1 MNSKVKK
8 ISLAAI
14 LFLVA
19 ALCFG
24 IFFLSNGNTA
34 VRADGQIMVAEAKM
48 AEVLPD
54 EIPNPATEDP
64 DDLYADHVKT
74 GYRIG
79 GIATYIDDGQ
89 GNITDNRTNLGLQS
103 AHKLTVDGA
112 ERDFLYFHGG
122 NDAFKWTNMLW
133 QSGIDAR
140 GTNYRDVTSVNTDG
154 NGAFQFYL
162 YFEGG
167 YWSGRFL
174 ASTRSDG
181 YFDASFAS
189 YATFDLG
196 TNNGE
201 AGAKPL
207 VFTSG
212 HWYKVT
218 LRMDEF
224 ALTGAQS
231 SADIFS
237 QIRTIGLSFYHWSD
251 AVLNNKY
258 LLSDIVAVNVGDA
271 PSSFDVLSGAPTVDL
286 PDFSAGEEQLLV
298 AASSEGYVADS
309 ATQRYPFGAA
319 PGTNNTQGM
328 RRYTVDGE
336 QRNFA
341 YAANATAGAVNM
353 FWLSDTENAQNYDSP
368 NANTLDLAKYNA
380 DGNAAITFYAYME
393 GDNSYWDGGM
403 IMATRTDTEYKS
415 SWAHY
420 VNNNMS
426 WSYQFDTGLLKLQ
439 NGVWQKFTYRLNDL
453 VVNSGSDPTN
463 VATAEEI
470 LSNINLLN
478 LYVGNGCTKLF
489 ISDIYITKSLSTKVE
504 AVAGDVPD
512 VTAPAVSETV
522 ADKAQ
527 VDVSLSIPV
536 SVQETDYDVTVRIL
550 EGGGAS

>member
-34 VRADGQIMVAEAKM
+34 VRADGQSLVVEAKM

-54 EIPNPATEDP
+54 NIADT
-64 DDLYADHVKT
+64 ADHLKT
-74 GYRIG
+74 GYRVG
-79 GIATYIDDGQ
+79 GIGINGMQ
-89 GNITDNRTNLGLQS
+89 GINAELQGV
-103 AHKLTVDGA
+103 HTLNVDGA
-112 ERDFLYFHGG
+112 DRNFLYYHGG
-122 NDAFKWTNMLW
+122 PTNQWSNLLW
-133 QSGIDAR
+133 QCGIDAR
-140 GTNYRDVTSVNTDG
+140 SDNKLDLTSVNADG
-154 NGAFQFYL
+154 NGALQFYL
-162 YFEGG
+162 YFAGDYHSAQFFVG
-167 YWSGRFL
+167 
-174 ASTRSDG
+174 TRSDQ
-181 YFDASFAS
+181 YF
-189 YATFDLG
+189 
-196 TNNGE
+196 E
-201 AGAKPL
+201 AGWAAFAKFSL
-207 VFTSG
+207 GQDGVGKVLSG
-212 HWYKVT
+212 GNWYKIT

-224 ALTGAQS
+224 ALNGATNVNDVFNQIMIFGLRFHHWADM
-231 SADIFS
+231 SA
-237 QIRTIGLSFYHWSD
+237 
-251 AVLNNKY
+251 NKY

-271 PSSFDVLSGAPTVDL
+271 PSSFEVLSGPAVDL

-336 QRNFA
+336 QRNFV

-368 NANTLDLAKYNA
+368 NANTLDLTQYNA

-403 IMATRTDTEYKS
+403 VMATRTDTEYKS

-439 NGVWQKFTYRLNDL
+439 NGVWQKYTYRLNDL

-512 VTAPAVSETV
+512 VAAPAVSETV

-527 VDVSLSIPV
+527 VGVSLPIPV

-550 EGGGAS
+550 EGGG